1 MLLVMFGEDDD
12 AVGREGT
19 AVAREQPA
27 AVRRR
32 LVFAPDVIDLASI
45 FTDKL

>member
-1 MLLVMFGEDDD
+1 MFLVMFGEDDD

-32 LVFAPDVIDLASI
+32 LVFAPDMIDLASI